1 MCKDTA
7 VTKARS
13 LVLRH
18 QKPKSKDA
26 SSLFYAK
33 RIGTSESYDA
43 PLLSRRS
50 LFPKAALDLQFA
62 VRSQKVSCLMLYII
76 VRSIYCIYCTV
87 QYIPVYI
94 GRYVYTSNI

>member
-18 QKPKSKDA
+18 QKPSSKDA
-26 SSLFYAK
+26 SSLAYAK

-50 LFPKAALDLQFA
+50 LFPKAALELQLA
-62 VRSQKVSCLMLYII
+62 VRSQKVSCLMLY
-76 VRSIYCIYCTV
+76 SILLYGV
-87 QYIPVYI
+87 LYIPVY
-94 GRYVYTSNI
+94 T